1 MPLTASPD
9 APSRPAVPLR
19 AGLITAIAAA
29 AQFMV
34 ILDVSIVNVAL
45 PSIRAGIGFSEQGLQ
60 WVVSAYTLAFAGF
73 LLLGGR
79 AADLFGRRR
88 VFLAGVGLFTVASVA
103 GALALNGPML
113 LVARVLQG
121 LGAAIIAPA
130 SLTILSATFPEG
142 PARNKALGVWGSMAG
157 AGGSVGV
164 LAGGLLTD
172 LLSWEWIFWINVPFG
187 LAVLWLARRH
197 VPEGAAAARTGG
209 VDLLGAVTVT
219 GGLVALVYGIVRTEA
234 IGWAAPQTYITF
246 ALAALLLGAFV
257 LVEARIASAP
267 LIPLRALAS
276 RRVAGANAVVFL
288 LGAAMFAMWFFLSL
302 YLQQVLG
309 YSPLEAGLAF
319 LPMSLAIVAG
329 STAASRLVARF
340 GPVAVLV
347 TGMSMAAIGLGLFTQ
362 LTADGSFWIHVLPGS
377 IVLAGGLGLTMVSS
391 TVIGVS
397 GSGPA
402 DRGLASGLLNSSRM
416 VGGAL
421 GLAILT
427 TVATARTSSLLEGR
441 RPTQAAIESAATAG
455 YAGAFTVSVAL
466 CLLAAVV
473 ALVTLRTR
481 DRDRNGEARP
491 EGAALS

>member
-9 APSRPAVPLR
+9 APARPVLPPHP
-19 AGLITAIAAA
+19 GLVTAIAAA
-29 AQFMV
+29 TQFMV

-113 LVARVLQG
+113 LVARVLQA
-121 LGAAIIAPA
+121 LGAAIFAPA

-172 LLSWEWIFWINVPFG
+172 LLSWEWIFWINVPVG
-187 LAVLWLARRH
+187 LAVLLLARRY

-234 IGWAAPQTYITF
+234 VGWASPQTFIAF
-246 ALAALLLGAFV
+246 ALATFLLGGFL
-257 LVEARIASAP
+257 LVESRIASAP

-276 RRVAGANAVVFL
+276 RRVAGANVVVFL

-329 STAASRLVARF
+329 STAASRLMARF

-347 TGMSMAAIGLGLFTQ
+347 TGMTMAAIGLGLFTQ
-362 LTADGSFWIHVLPGS
+362 LTADGSFLVHVLPGS
-377 IVLAGGLGLTMVSS
+377 
-391 TVIGVS
+391 VI
-397 GSGPA
+397 
-402 DRGLASGLLNSSRM
+402 
-416 VGGAL
+416 
-421 GLAILT
+421 
-427 TVATARTSSLLEGR
+427 
-441 RPTQAAIESAATAG
+441 
-455 YAGAFTVSVAL
+455 
-466 CLLAAVV
+466 
-473 ALVTLRTR
+473 
-481 DRDRNGEARP
+481 
-491 EGAALS
+491 